1 MMVVVVKSNQNGN
14 EFATNG
20 PLCFDHN
27 KHKRP
32 PQPQW
37 IQGGTLCVCMCVYIK
52 CLSDDRSKE
61 KLSWKWYQ
69 NFRKNRIINYDM
81 TIKDQRYDTTV
92 MPKKVNSD
100 NKNTTKKIHFWH
112 SATHTHTQRDINTYY
127 LYKSGPVSQV

>member
-1 MMVVVVKSNQNGN
+1 MMMVVVKSSQNGN

-32 PQPQW
+32 PQPQR
-37 IQGGTLCVCMCVYIK
+37 IQGGTLCVCVCVYIE

-69 NFRKNRIINYDM
+69 KFRKKPHNKLWYDDKRS
-81 TIKDQRYDTTV
+81 TIRYYG
-92 MPKKVNSD
+92 N
-100 NKNTTKKIHFWH
+100 TKKSEFRQQKYDEKNSFLTFRH
-112 SATHTHTQRDINTYY
+112 THTHTQRDINTYY
-127 LYKSGPVSQV
+127 LYKSRPV